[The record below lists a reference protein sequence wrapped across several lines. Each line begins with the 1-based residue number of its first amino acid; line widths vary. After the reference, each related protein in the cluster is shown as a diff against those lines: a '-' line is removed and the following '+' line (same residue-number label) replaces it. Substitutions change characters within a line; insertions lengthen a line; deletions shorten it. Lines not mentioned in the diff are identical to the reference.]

1 MGGDEAARDICV
13 VDLAEGRILRFMD
26 SHGTDFTIKNS
37 GKDYLQADA
46 NIKTKL
52 FSIKLYLFCISLSL
66 IHASYWCSSLESP
79 CSSRLNRCI
88 I

>member
-52 FSIKLYLFCISLSL
+52 FSIKLYLFCISF
-66 IHASYWCSSLESP
+66 EFD
-79 CSSRLNRCI
+79 SRVLLVFI
-88 I
+88 IRVAVQF